1 VKEQIKVYIPTLKMV
16 EKVLE
21 VDHYIEK
28 VDINAKAELTEKER
42 SALRKSVREE
52 YRQRIKDLEFN
63 ILAYQDLLLQKE
75 ERIRACALNCKA
87 LREEKAESETHEIV
101 LLKEQL
107 AVQIREMQETRVKAF
122 PVNPS
127 VTNKVYKKLEHI
139 NSQYDSKLS
148 EVKAEF
154 SKKTTELVNAKDE
167 EIIEL
172 QRRLKKQ

>member
-1 VKEQIKVYIPTLKMV
+1 MKEQIKVYIPTLKMV

-87 LREEKAESETHEIV
+87 LSEEKAESETHEIV

-107 AVQIREMQETRVKAF
+107 AV
-122 PVNPS
+122 
-127 VTNKVYKKLEHI
+127 
-139 NSQYDSKLS
+139 
-148 EVKAEF
+148 
-154 SKKTTELVNAKDE
+154 
-167 EIIEL
+167 
-172 QRRLKKQ
+172 